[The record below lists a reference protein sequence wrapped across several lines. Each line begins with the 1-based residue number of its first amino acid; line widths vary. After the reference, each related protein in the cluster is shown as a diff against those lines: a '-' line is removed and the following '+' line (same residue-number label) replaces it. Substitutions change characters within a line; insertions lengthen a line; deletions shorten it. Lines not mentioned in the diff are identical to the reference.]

1 MFSIFTKK
9 SSKKNQICSIKT
21 VIEWI
26 KSETK
31 KKEKRKN
38 KKKRIK
44 VNPSG

>member
-9 SSKKNQICSIKT
+9 SSKKNQICSIET

-31 KKEKRKN
+31 KKKNEKT
-38 KKKRIK
+38 KKKE
-44 VNPSG
+44 